1 MKLLK
6 QKTLAFIGSVIY
18 TAFVSA
24 FVYAQT
30 IIPLNTT
37 AEAANRRTAL
47 LCLEESKNSILEFNW
62 INAFDQA
69 DLGLSYD
76 SAISDL
82 WYVKA
87 VAAVELNTPKA
98 EVVSM
103 LASALNTNEWIQY
116 EKDAARV
123 LYADL
128 LSDTGRSS
136 SALQILDAKPEIMS
150 ADADFIR
157 AKSYYRINDRK
168 KARTVISNAKN
179 LYAHDGRFPLLF
191 LETERTHTSES
202 DVVQLAE
209 YYIKNIYTWT
219 DEYPELAVYAAVYS
233 SSPVEREYLLKSFY
247 ARGDNHPLYTLLA
260 LQNGIISEQTAF
272 SQILAFAQTGLRFDF
287 FEDFIT
293 TVQTEKTMT
302 ELEEW
307 MTAFAGTLLFDTNS
321 DGIIDM
327 EVLYRRGRAVSI
339 NYDENQ
345 DGVSTCKA
353 DCDFGVP
360 YRIFMPEQNM
370 TVTYE
375 SYPFVKTAEITSGS
389 GTVHYDVNANELRW
403 TPFEIT
409 QTSSPNLGVSFF
421 IPSPK
426 QKNEILSDRLL
437 MAFSNTVTVP
447 GYERDGSLIR
457 FSMFEG
463 KPRSAVYMVDA
474 KPYAYGV
481 FNEGILQ
488 FRTVDANNDGFY
500 ELTEYYAFNKEEIRN
515 YISEKEE
522 ETLLKNIFGTINASS
537 GIYLSETVIDTDSDG
552 KHEYSEKYF
561 ADGKRIVSW
570 DDDNDG
576 NWDIKCII
584 TKDAELTK
592 FINPVNKAEIT
603 VTARKGTPVAVETP
617 RGGKLIFRDDLHGEF
632 YWIGKKLDSSEATKI
647 INFFNLSPYPG
658 VTIIEADG
666 GRIVAARV
674 GSFYFGELFD
684 EE

>member
-18 TAFVSA
+18 AAFVSA

-30 IIPLNTT
+30 DIPLNTT
-37 AEAANRRTAL
+37 AQAANRRTAL
-47 LCLEESKNSILEFNW
+47 LCLEQSRNSILEFNW
-62 INAFDQA
+62 VNAFDEA

-82 WYVKA
+82 WYIKA

-98 EVVSM
+98 EVISM

-116 EKDAARV
+116 ERDAARV

-128 LSDTGRSS
+128 LSDTGCCSA
-136 SALQILDAKPEIMS
+136 ALQILDTEPVIMS
-150 ADADFIR
+150 ADADYIR
-157 AKSYYRINDRK
+157 AKSYYRINDWK

-191 LETERTHTSES
+191 LETERTHASDS
-202 DVVQLAE
+202 DVIQLAE

-219 DEYPELAVYAAVYS
+219 DEYPELAVYAALYS

-247 ARGDNHPLYTLLA
+247 ARGDDHPLYTLLA
-260 LQNGIISEQTAF
+260 LQNGIISETTAF
-272 SQILAFAQTGLRFDF
+272 SQILSFAQTGLRFDF
-287 FEDFIT
+287 FKDFISA
-293 TVQTEKTMT
+293 VQTEKTLT

-307 MTAFAGTLLFDTNS
+307 LTAFAGTLLFDTNS

-327 EVLYRRGRAVSI
+327 EVLYRRGRAVYIS
-339 NYDENQ
+339 YDENQ
-345 DGVSTCKA
+345 DGVATCKA

-360 YRIFMPEQNM
+360 YKIFMPETDM

-375 SYPFVKTAEITSGS
+375 AYPFVKTAESPSGS
-389 GTVHYDVNANELRW
+389 GTIHYDINANELRW

-409 QTSSPNLGVSFF
+409 QVLSPNLGVSFF
-421 IPSPK
+421 IPVPK
-426 QKNEILSDRLL
+426 QQKQILTDRVLI
-437 MAFSNTVTVP
+437 AFSNTVTVP
-447 GYERDGSLIR
+447 GYERPDSEIR
-457 FSMFEG
+457 FAVFNG
-463 KPRSAVYMVDA
+463 QPRSAVYMVGA
-474 KPYAYGV
+474 KPYAYAV
-481 FNEGILQ
+481 FNDGILQ

-522 ETLLKNIFGTINASS
+522 EALLKNIFGTINASS

-561 ADGKRIVSW
+561 AGGRRIVAW

-584 TKDAELTK
+584 TRDAEVTK
-592 FINPVNKAEIT
+592 FINPVNKAEIN
-603 VTARKGTPVAVETP
+603 VTSSKGTPVAVETP
-617 RGGKLIFRDDLHGEF
+617 RGRKPIFRDDLNENF
-632 YWIGKKLDSSEATKI
+632 YWIGKKLDSSESLKI
-647 INFFNLSPYPG
+647 INFFNLSVYPG
-658 VTIIEADG
+658 VTIIECDD
-666 GRIVAARV
+666 GRIVSARV